1 MTKPVK
7 EASTGKKKGRAVKP
21 SDPSAP
27 AEQNGAA
34 AAGSPTTRSQHL
46 QKLLALREKVKKPA
60 EPAKAP
66 ARQNGTPKAPA
77 APPAAR
83 AASPVVS
90 PAPPAPATEE
100 GESEAE
106 KRQARRKKKA
116 PYSKADLKELKGL
129 LLEER
134 ERLIRDLRQLDDLAD
149 SNRQATHATF
159 SSHQADAASDFSSLE
174 STYIQRH
181 YESERFAQVSEAL
194 RRLDDNTYGACEMC
208 MDEPQNLCATCP
220 YIPVDRLR
228 AKPFARMCV
237 QLKIQMEK
245 KNRR

>member
-7 EASTGKKKGRAVKP
+7 EVSAGKKKGRSVKP
-21 SDPSAP
+21 S
-27 AEQNGAA
+27 EQ
-34 AAGSPTTRSQHL
+34 SPTPEAEAGGETTAKTRSQHL

-60 EPAKAP
+60 EAPTAKKNGTAKAAAP
-66 ARQNGTPKAPA
+66 APKAAPAPAPA
-77 APPAAR
+77 AP
-83 AASPVVS
+83 VE
-90 PAPPAPATEE
+90 PP
-100 GESEAE
+100 GESEAD
-106 KRQARRKKKA
+106 KRKERRKKKA
-116 PYSKADLKELKGL
+116 PYSKAELKELKAL
-129 LLEER
+129 LVDER
-134 ERLIRDLRQLDDLAD
+134 ERLVRDLRQLDDLAD

-181 YESERFAQVSEAL
+181 YEVERFAQVSEAL
-194 RRLDDNTYGACEMC
+194 RRLEDNTFGACEMC